1 MLGIEIIQQLI
12 LTLASALLLVWL
24 SRLPK
29 YSLFFSSILFLLLV
43 LGVNLI
49 PLLRG
54 SSLVEILRGVIGDVS
69 TASGVLLLLII
80 ANQFDFSDKRQPV
93 LSVWE
98 RWWLILTGVGLY
110 LSTFG
115 FIGFDIYHLGYLS
128 QNMLIAFSGITFALL
143 IFNRPLGYVWLL
155 AIISYYFRM
164 QHSNNLWDY
173 FYDPLLWLTLIFSEI
188 VRLTRLFSRKKDHDD
203 LIII

>member
-1 MLGIEIIQQLI
+1 MLGIEIIQQFI
-12 LTLASALLLVWL
+12 LTLAAALLLVWL
-24 SRLPK
+24 SQIPK
-29 YSLFFSSILFLLLV
+29 YSLFFSSILFLLLL

-69 TASGVLLLLII
+69 TASGALLLLII
-80 ANQFDFSDKRQPV
+80 AKQFDFNEQRRPV
-93 LSVWE
+93 LLAWE
-98 RWWLILTGVGLY
+98 KWWLIATGCGLY

-128 QNMLIAFSGITFALL
+128 LNMLIAFSGITL
-143 IFNRPLGYVWLL
+143 ILIMFNRPLGYVWLL
-155 AIISYYFRM
+155 AIISYYFRL

-173 FYDPLLWLTLIFSEI
+173 FYDPLLWLALIVCELLQLVCFF
-188 VRLTRLFSRKKDHDD
+188 RNKKPAED
-203 LIII
+203 LIVL